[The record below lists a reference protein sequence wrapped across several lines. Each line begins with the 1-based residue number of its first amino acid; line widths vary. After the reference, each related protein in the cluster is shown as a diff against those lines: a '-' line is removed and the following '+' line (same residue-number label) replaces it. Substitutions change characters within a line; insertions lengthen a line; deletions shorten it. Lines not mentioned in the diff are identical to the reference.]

1 MTTRS
6 GHEASTALAPELRVQ
21 LREGAPLEA
30 VATAVRACAIG
41 NGVGVE
47 RSTKLQVLVEELL
60 REARRREV
68 VVGDEAIDVEVVFD
82 GGTFLVRVLDS
93 RLPLT
98 SREVRQLGSRRL
110 VAMGFADALSTRYR
124 PSEGNLAECSLDL
137 TRADGRTIGDEVI
150 GPDAPDAPD
159 EVADHLAIGPLE
171 AADIPDLIRCVYRC
185 YGYTYCE
192 PAFYD
197 ERHIRRLL
205 AAGLMHSVVAKTMEG
220 EVVGHCALTF
230 APGGLVP
237 EAGRMIVDPR
247 FRGHHL
253 AEQLAAA
260 RNDRAIELGVT
271 GVLCHCVSNHTG
283 SQVTALRRGAVEVGV
298 LIGATDPATSMP
310 GLPDGGVGRGGLVV
324 MYNRCGPPSSSTL
337 VAPKRHAPMLRAM
350 ADELGLERSI
360 ETARHEPSEERT
372 VASSAV
378 SWVDGGRATIEV
390 TTIGHDLLDV
400 AADALEG
407 FEGLDLPFV
416 SVELPGADPSAAW
429 AIDELERDGFTFAS
443 WLPDARR
450 TGDVLCLQRVS
461 DRVVDLEG
469 IRCARPEGEQLR
481 DAVIAAW
488 LRVREVVGE

>member
-68 VVGDEAIDVEVVFD
+68 VAGDEAIDVEVVFD

-260 RNDRAIELGVT
+260 RAWSVWEASTSRLLPDQSLVDHFGEDDFALAFARIECHYFVNRGFLRTDAQLLEDAHRIRQIPGVIVQGRYDVVCPMESAWALHRAWPEAEMIVVPDAG
-271 GVLCHCVSNHTG
+271 HSVSEPG
-283 SQVTALRRGAVEVGV
+283 IARALVA
-298 LIGATDPATSMP
+298 ATDRFA
-310 GLPDGGVGRGGLVV
+310 
-324 MYNRCGPPSSSTL
+324 
-337 VAPKRHAPMLRAM
+337 
-350 ADELGLERSI
+350 
-360 ETARHEPSEERT
+360 ART
-372 VASSAV
+372 
-378 SWVDGGRATIEV
+378 
-390 TTIGHDLLDV
+390 
-400 AADALEG
+400 
-407 FEGLDLPFV
+407 
-416 SVELPGADPSAAW
+416 
-429 AIDELERDGFTFAS
+429 
-443 WLPDARR
+443 
-450 TGDVLCLQRVS
+450 
-461 DRVVDLEG
+461 
-469 IRCARPEGEQLR
+469 
-481 DAVIAAW
+481 
-488 LRVREVVGE
+488 